1 MAVGDPPRDENAGIT
16 FAITGADDPLACPQA
31 LAARSGRT
39 DGRTE
44 ILKVLSH
51 DHPPRIIRCGP
62 TACT

>member
-1 MAVGDPPRDENAGIT
+1 LPAGT
-16 FAITGADDPLACPQA
+16 RRA
-31 LAARSGRT
+31 LGT